1 MYDEIIKLRTIDEDS
16 SETFHSI
23 CSFEVITPDVPFY
36 VTTDGALRNTEV
48 LDYSLHRNYI
58 LKVVATD
65 CGQRKSS
72 PVFVNILVKEQC
84 HNGWQDVPTE
94 VSYTAGSG
102 RKKIAENAQL
112 RLCDKACTP
121 EQLTV
126 KVSLTTKHIGKGCD
140 RDTYSITSQRKLCG
154 WYPTCLQHLTL
165 CMCVLFLIHLANALI
180 FVFICSQTLAWQISV
195 TLFHAYLHFLHYVS
209 LIINDLYFSPHSL
222 SSPQSSEIS
231 NVTIAVSNITCHC
244 FSVKNSSNSSP
255 KQLNCGL
262 N

>member
-1 MYDEIIKLRTIDEDS
+1 MKDVDEFAPRFENSSYTVEIEEGKMYDEIIKLRTIDEDS

-154 WYPTCLQHLTL
+154 WYPTCL
-165 CMCVLFLIHLANALI
+165 
-180 FVFICSQTLAWQISV
+180 
-195 TLFHAYLHFLHYVS
+195 
-209 LIINDLYFSPHSL
+209 
-222 SSPQSSEIS
+222 
-231 NVTIAVSNITCHC
+231 
-244 FSVKNSSNSSP
+244 
-255 KQLNCGL
+255 
-262 N
+262 